1 MRSRRLIL
9 ITPGDPAGIGPEIAA
24 KIFQARGRKSLAS
37 RYPDMRFAC
46 VGARA
51 PFEKLGAKI
60 LPFVEAGYARNA
72 SAKNVLANDFGD
84 FGNHIPLLSAP
95 TLAPKKSLL
104 LEGYQSGW
112 AIEKTTR
119 LIQEG
124 VASAIVTGPISKDR
138 LQRGGFKYTGHT
150 DFLADL
156 CGVKEVTMML
166 ANEQLRIS
174 LATVHIG
181 LKDVPKALTREKLR
195 RAVLHTVDSLKNWW
209 RISKPRVAVAALNPH
224 AGEEGLFG
232 DEEIRVI
239 TPEIQSLQKDAKH
252 RGYSLVG
259 PLPADTLFANHVM
272 ARSQNRPENRFDA
285 VVCMYH
291 DQGLIPVKLLD
302 FPRTVNVTLGLPI
315 VRTSV
320 DHGVAFDIAGQN
332 IADPSSLESAI
343 ELAVDIVR
351 NQPRASAPQAS
362 LKQRKKRK

>member
-24 KIFQARGRKSLAS
+24 KIFRVRGRKSLRS

-51 PFEKLGAKI
+51 PFEKLGTKI
-60 LPFVEAGYARNA
+60 LPFDE
-72 SAKNVLANDFGD
+72 NVLAQDFGD
-84 FGNHIPLLSAP
+84 FGDHIPLLSAP
-95 TLAPKKSLL
+95 SISPKKSIL

-112 AIEKTTR
+112 AIERATR
-119 LIQEG
+119 LIQAG
-124 VASAIVTGPISKDR
+124 MASALVTGPISKER

-156 CGVKEVTMML
+156 CGVDEVTMML

-209 RISKPRVAVAALNPH
+209 GISKPRVAVAALNPH
-224 AGEEGLFG
+224 AGEDGLFG

-239 TPEIQSLQKDAKH
+239 SPEIQSLQKDAKR
-252 RGYSLVG
+252 RGYTLVG

-320 DHGVAFDIAGQN
+320 DHGVAFDIAGKN
-332 IADPSSLESAI
+332 VADPSSLESAI

-351 NQPRASAPQAS
+351 NQPQVR
-362 LKQRKKRK
+362 KRK